1 MSDHK
6 QYTSG
11 TWSTLRHHHIGAL
24 HSANCY
30 LQNRD
35 RLELYALHKQ
45 AVSSDAPTSQAAS
58 SKAKSPAEKAKLNAW
73 RTKRGLSQVQAM
85 TAYILEADR
94 QLLVYGTISAE
105 NSKHQ
110 RTAHANVNGN
120 VTEEDNY
127 SRRSGRSATSGTAG
141 SVLLT
146 PRGLAAIPLLCAAAS
161 EKRKSYLTRLNST
174 SQIESGWWSRQEPL
188 CGDPGTIL
196 ALPEFIVLT
205 LAVCIEHISLSMQ
218 LNHNVYQILNGLG
231 ISPGV
236 FQSMLWPMHNFL
248 LVVWMMVIFISTLVG
263 SALVS
268 VKTMLLGSKRTG
280 ITLGS
285 IFSQEIR
292 PCQHGAGSLCDDHQT
307 ISVRLLGLAI
317 YPLGMLCRFAD
328 AVAECVPMNAG
339 AQLFVASGVYVVT
352 SSALWW
358 YWFIVLPWLAIV
370 GLTLSF
376 SVGWCFGL
384 IELAGF

>member
-1 MSDHK
+1 MLNV
-6 QYTSG
+6 G
-11 TWSTLRHHHIGAL
+11 THFEYCH
-24 HSANCY
+24 

-35 RLELYALHKQ
+35 RLEVYALHKQ

-73 RTKRGLSQVQAM
+73 RTKRGLSQLQAM

-94 QLLVYGTISAE
+94 QLLVYGTISSE
-105 NSKHQ
+105 HSKHQ
-110 RTAHANVNGN
+110 RTAHANVNVN
-120 VTEEDNY
+120 RNATEEDNY
-127 SRRSGRSATSGTAG
+127 SRRSGQSATSGTAG

-161 EKRKSYLTRLNST
+161 EKRKSYLVRLNST
-174 SQIESGWWSRQEPL
+174 SQIENGWWSRQEPL

-196 ALPEFIVLT
+196 ALPEFIVLS
-205 LAVCIEHISLSMQ
+205 LAVCIEHISLSMH
-218 LNHNVYQILNGLG
+218 LNHNIYNILNGLG

-268 VKTMLLGSKRTG
+268 VKTTLLGSKRTG

-328 AVAECVPMNAG
+328 GVAERVPINAG
-339 AQLFVASGVYVVT
+339 AQLFVASSVYVAT
-352 SSALWW
+352 GLALWW
-358 YWFIVLPWLAIV
+358 YWFIVLPWLAVV
-370 GLTLSF
+370 GLALSF